1 MNYEQKYKEA
11 LEKLKAF
18 HRDYKNISH
27 LVDVKEELESIFP
40 ELKESED
47 ERIRK
52 ELIERF
58 IWELK
63 GAEEQDAAGCSRQ
76 KDIAMFKRGLAWLE
90 KQCEKTIPKNIDD
103 AALQYVDTCAV
114 DGEITHDNITEPYWN
129 HHSMMAAY
137 KAGWLKKQG
146 EKSPIDESEPKF
158 KVGDWVQI
166 KGGHVMNI
174 LEVKKDVLC
183 YKILNWCGNESVRKI
198 SDIDSIAHLW
208 TIEDAKDGDVVV
220 DKSDGTIGIFQSI
233 GHHPDG
239 GSYNDPSY
247 CFLHCRYD
255 DGFFYADFENGNTMD
270 SDDAIPATKEQRELL
285 FQNMKEAGYEWD
297 AEKKELKEIEQKT
310 VWSEEDEN
318 HLKNCIAYFRTIE
331 KTSPFY
337 GDYLWLKSLKPNHWK
352 PSEEQMQALIKRT
365 QGLHTNSETRKVLES
380 LIFDLQGKL

>member
-1 MNYEQKYKEA
+1 
-11 LEKLKAF
+11 
-18 HRDYKNISH
+18 
-27 LVDVKEELESIFP
+27 
-40 ELKESED
+40 
-47 ERIRK
+47 
-52 ELIERF
+52 
-58 IWELK
+58 
-63 GAEEQDAAGCSRQ
+63 
-76 KDIAMFKRGLAWLE
+76 
-90 KQCEKTIPKNIDD
+90 
-103 AALQYVDTCAV
+103 
-114 DGEITHDNITEPYWN
+114 
-129 HHSMMAAY
+129 
-137 KAGWLKKQG
+137 
-146 EKSPIDESEPKF
+146 
-158 KVGDWVQI
+158 
-166 KGGHVMNI
+166 MNI
-174 LEVKKDVLC
+174 VEVKKDVLC